1 MMDPGWV
8 KTRVHSGDLKSGA
21 LIELQQCGEK
31 RVFFLGPAI
40 FKPRL
45 QVLVEGEVRAG
56 NRNRV
61 HICRKDTDDMVWL
74 TSQQLFQS
82 ILEGSDKMSTMCLKT
97 YDYTLPVEGPL
108 LFAEVIQD
116 SVVSHTLHSSPP
128 KKEKKRASS
137 KLPFGLTLQRP
148 RKRRNIAAT
157 RHVKGKN
164 SDGGQPKSKDEP
176 LAESLLRE
184 LGHGDFRLRE
194 SETDSQD
201 DPGSDSTSSADTE
214 GEERTAHRDQRQEE
228 DATRQVLDSHMQLVT
243 QEQAKAAEPM
253 AAEPMAAEPSQA
265 SNPAVFAHARPPTR
279 CNSHLGI
286 VNISVQTHGRL
297 PICRH
302 CSQKIAKKQG
312 RIGYSFSLQKFHC
325 YVHLACFSAYLD
337 SQKGD
342 ASQAC
347 SFIDSWL
354 QANPGVIPEVREEL
368 RLLAAGLR

>member
-1 MMDPGWV
+1 M
-8 KTRVHSGDLKSGA
+8 
-21 LIELQQCGEK
+21 
-31 RVFFLGPAI
+31 
-40 FKPRL
+40 
-45 QVLVEGEVRAG
+45 
-56 NRNRV
+56 
-61 HICRKDTDDMVWL
+61 
-74 TSQQLFQS
+74 
-82 ILEGSDKMSTMCLKT
+82 
-97 YDYTLPVEGPL
+97 
-108 LFAEVIQD
+108 
-116 SVVSHTLHSSPP
+116 
-128 KKEKKRASS
+128 
-137 KLPFGLTLQRP
+137 
-148 RKRRNIAAT
+148 
-157 RHVKGKN
+157 KGKN

-253 AAEPMAAEPSQA
+253 AAEPSQA

-312 RIGYSFSLQKFHC
+312 RIGYSFSLQSSIAMCIWH
-325 YVHLACFSAYLD
+325 VSVPTWTHRREML
-337 SQKGD
+337 
-342 ASQAC
+342 SQAC

-354 QANPGVIPEVREEL
+354 QANPGVIPKSEKNFDCWQQVCGRGK
-368 RLLAAGLR
+368 RQAGTSGMLFTN